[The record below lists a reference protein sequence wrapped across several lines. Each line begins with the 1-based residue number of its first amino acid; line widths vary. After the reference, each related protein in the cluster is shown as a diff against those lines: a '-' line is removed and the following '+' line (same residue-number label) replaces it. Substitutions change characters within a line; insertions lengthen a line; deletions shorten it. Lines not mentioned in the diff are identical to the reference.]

1 LLIALALAVVVAA
14 GTSLA
19 QAYGIQSEYFSLNRV
34 PGGTFGNRN
43 FVAHL
48 AAIGTP
54 VVMLVALTAPR
65 GLGSAFGA
73 IAMAVVAAT
82 LVLSRSRAAWLAVIA
97 LSVPVGLLARMTW
110 DRWSDPRTV
119 RRVLVLGG
127 ATVAGVLIALFVPN
141 VLDWKSSSPY
151 LDSAAG
157 LVNYKGGSGAG
168 RLVQYENSL
177 AMMRAHAA
185 FGVGP
190 GNWPVVYP
198 KFASRND
205 PSMSQ
210 SVEGTTSNPWP
221 SSDWAAFLSERG
233 VLGCLLLALV
243 MLGLMIRAV
252 RDVREG
258 IGHDPEHVLTSIAL
272 VGTLVATAVVGAFDA
287 VLLIAVPTY
296 FVWTLAGALRPLTG
310 GAEVEIGVRRVVP
323 GLLAAVA
330 VVVVGRSAGQVAAIT
345 IASTSTRVDA
355 LVRATQ
361 FDPGN
366 YRLRTRLAETYV
378 TRGDCVRARPQAR
391 AARDLF
397 PSAAEPKR
405 ALAQCGGK

>member
-1 LLIALALAVVVAA
+1 
-14 GTSLA
+14 
-19 QAYGIQSEYFSLNRV
+19 
-34 PGGTFGNRN
+34 
-43 FVAHL
+43 
-48 AAIGTP
+48 
-54 VVMLVALTAPR
+54 
-65 GLGSAFGA
+65 LGSAFGA
-73 IAMAVVAAT
+73 IAMGVVAAT

-97 LSVPVGLLARMTW
+97 LSVPVALLARMTW

-127 ATVAGVLIALFVPN
+127 AIVSGVLIALFVPN
-141 VLDWKSSSPY
+141 SLDWKSSSPY

-177 AMMRAHAA
+177 AMTRAHAA

-243 MLGLMIRAV
+243 MVGLMIRAV

-345 IASTSTRVDA
+345 VASTSTRIDA

-361 FDPGN
+361 LDPGN
-366 YRLRTRLAETYV
+366 YRLRTRLAEAYV

>member
-1 LLIALALAVVVAA
+1 
-14 GTSLA
+14 
-19 QAYGIQSEYFSLNRV
+19 
-34 PGGTFGNRN
+34 
-43 FVAHL
+43 
-48 AAIGTP
+48 
-54 VVMLVALTAPR
+54 
-65 GLGSAFGA
+65 
-73 IAMAVVAAT
+73 
-82 LVLSRSRAAWLAVIA
+82 
-97 LSVPVGLLARMTW
+97 
-110 DRWSDPRTV
+110 
-119 RRVLVLGG
+119 
-127 ATVAGVLIALFVPN
+127 
-141 VLDWKSSSPY
+141 
-151 LDSAAG
+151 
-157 LVNYKGGSGAG
+157 
-168 RLVQYENSL
+168 
-177 AMMRAHAA
+177 
-185 FGVGP
+185 
-190 GNWPVVYP
+190 
-198 KFASRND
+198 
-205 PSMSQ
+205 
-210 SVEGTTSNPWP
+210 
-221 SSDWAAFLSERG
+221 

-243 MLGLMIRAV
+243 MVGLMIRAV

-345 IASTSTRVDA
+345 VASTSTRIDA

-361 FDPGN
+361 LDPGN
-366 YRLRTRLAETYV
+366 YRLRTRLAEAYV